1 MLIVNKNESFAI
13 PFHLCTYAKGD
24 VDITSATVTCNIK
37 ETPQA
42 SVIAIQKVS
51 TDTAQIAKTYAA
63 KGMGIVKV
71 LAANTSALTKRDYY
85 YEITD
90 GTHKIAGFLRFNQ
103 NSRLMNSDIAL
114 HGTTAEMTAL
124 GLTLT
129 SADRTL
135 FYNDDESA
143 LYVWSGTEWT

>member
-1 MLIVNKNESFAI
+1 MILVDKTESFII
-13 PFHLCTYAKGD
+13 PFHLCTYAHGD

-51 TDTAQIAKTYAA
+51 TDTAQIVKTYAA
-63 KGMGIVKV
+63 KGMGLVKI

-90 GTHKIAGFLRFNQ
+90 GTNKIAGFLRFNQ
-103 NSRLMNSDIAL
+103 NSRIMNSDIAL

-129 SADRTL
+129 SADRIL
-135 FYNDDESA
+135 FYNDDEKA
-143 LYVWSGTEWT
+143 LYAWSGSSWT